1 MLLSHHAAFEILGE
15 LARLHNTKIVRHI
28 SAPMLR
34 PVIMWAK
41 RLTRTEWNQIYKA
54 SPASLGVDRRDFD
67 MVVSF
72 AGELR
77 ALRNVG
83 PAVLAGVRR
92 DVATRCRVR
101 VRPAMRAGVRL
112 ALAVGRAV
120 LDLFFWISRR

>member
-1 MLLSHHAAFEILGE
+1 
-15 LARLHNTKIVRHI
+15 
-28 SAPMLR
+28 
-34 PVIMWAK
+34 
-41 RLTRTEWNQIYKA
+41 
-54 SPASLGVDRRDFD
+54 

-112 ALAVGRAV
+112 VLAIGRAI
-120 LDLFFWISRR
+120 LDLFFWVSRR